1 MIDIETF
8 FFQPLI
14 YNVEDIPKIRKRIFS
29 SRFRNERRK
38 RRTRRRFIN
47 FFTIDIETFF
57 FQLPIYNESK
67 IFQKLENEYFREKKK
82 ENKEEGEIY

>member
-1 MIDIETF
+1 MANGGRSRIYVVQETMMEF
-8 FFQPLI
+8 F
-14 YNVEDIPKIRKRIFS
+14 V
-29 SRFRNERRK
+29 
-38 RRTRRRFIN
+38 
-47 FFTIDIETFF
+47 IDIETFF